1 LIIVPVGRFLFGIQ
15 QEKSSALR
23 IAMKADQESGGAA

>member
-1 LIIVPVGRFLFGIQ
+1 MFGIQ

-23 IAMKADQESGGAA
+23 NAMKADQESGGAA